1 LSFSPS
7 SCCLL
12 LLLLLLS
19 FQDFFHPFFTK
30 VFLFVS
36 LCCCDIFEY
45 ILLHGFRGEKKKNQ
59 SKSFFLRPLFK
70 PKKMT
75 PPKYRNFHLE
85 NFEISDEKYARFIK
99 STHII
104 SHDLN
109 ATTCSCSLIVATT
122 RGGRF
127 HDSTTEGLLAA

>member
-1 LSFSPS
+1 MSFSPS
-7 SCCLL
+7 SCCL

-45 ILLHGFRGEKKKNQ
+45 KILLVFEVKKKRINRNR
-59 SKSFFLRPLFK
+59 FFLRPLCK

-75 PPKYRNFHLE
+75 PKYRNFHL
-85 NFEISDEKYARFIK
+85 NFEISEKYARFIK

-122 RGGRF
+122 RGGQF

>member
-1 LSFSPS
+1 MSFSPS
-7 SCCLL
+7 SCC

-45 ILLHGFRGEKKKNQ
+45 ILLVFEVKKKRINRNR
-59 SKSFFLRPLFK
+59 FFLRPLCK
-70 PKKMT
+70 QKKMT
-75 PPKYRNFHLE
+75 PKYRNFHL
-85 NFEISDEKYARFIK
+85 NFEISEKYARFIK

-127 HDSTTEGLLAA
+127 HDSTTKGLLAA

>member
-1 LSFSPS
+1 MSFSPS
-7 SCCLL
+7 SCC

-45 ILLHGFRGEKKKNQ
+45 SSAMVFEGEKKKESN
-59 SKSFFLRPLFK
+59 SKSFFLRPLCK

-75 PPKYRNFHLE
+75 PKYRNFHL
-85 NFEISDEKYARFIK
+85 NFEISEKYARFIK